1 MPSKYTRLEAKKL
14 AISRSERSIERP
26 RDAQGKLLKVSEYYG
41 KNVFHFSSAPGIPE
55 SVKKELETVCL
66 TGSTLKKENAEI
78 VAKAVTE
85 WAIENG
91 ATHFCHWFQPLTG
104 STAEKHD
111 AFLDL
116 ENDSPI
122 EKLSATQ
129 LMQGEPDASS
139 FPNGGSRS
147 TFEARGYTSWDLT
160 SPMFIVEGVN
170 GNTLCIPTAFVS
182 YYGDALDIK
191 TPLLRSVT
199 ILNDLATEFM
209 NLIGYKNTKRVNV
222 TCGAEQEY
230 FLIDKSFYYARPD
243 LVMTGRTL
251 LGSISQKNQQLDD
264 HYFGRIPERVLSCM
278 EEIDFELHKLGIPA
292 KTRHN
297 EVAPGQFELAQIFRD
312 ANIAADNNQLVMSTI
327 KDVAEKHNFVALLH
341 EKPFAGVNG
350 SGKHLNWSLATDE
363 GLNLLEPGSEPH
375 SNTKFL
381 AVTAIVIEA
390 VHRRAK
396 LLRMGIASQG
406 NDHRLGA
413 NEAPPS
419 IISVF
424 TGSTLEKIFSSI
436 KDGSAFSPEGD
447 VILDLGAHQL
457 ANLAMDNTDRNRTS
471 PFAFTGNKFEFR
483 AVGSTQSV
491 GFPLSLLNAAV
502 AEVFEDSITFLKKE
516 LKSGSESDIN
526 SALMKLTKKWIT
538 NSWDIIFNGDGYS
551 KEWLVE
557 AEKRGLPNLKNTAD
571 ALPVLLDTE
580 QTRYLSEKG
589 IFKKQ
594 ELEMRFNVLIERYN
608 TLREIEFSTLLG
620 LVKKNVLPAA
630 FEFKKNLAEVIKLQ
644 REIGLESS
652 VETDIYKKLNFNVE
666 TLYANFNN
674 LTNAVETSIEDEVR
688 KSVEIANVIFPLSE
702 QLADSCNEIED
713 MMPNELWQLPTYYEM
728 LFLR

>member
-1 MPSKYTRLEAKKL
+1 MPSKYSRLEAKKL
-14 AISRSERSIERP
+14 AISRKERSIERP
-26 RDAQGKLLKVSEYYG
+26 KDAQGKIQKVSEYYG
-41 KNVFHFSSAPGIPE
+41 INVFHFSSAAGIPE
-55 SVKKELETVCL
+55 SVKAELEDVCL

-85 WAIENG
+85 WAISKG

-122 EKLSATQ
+122 EKLSASQ

-160 SPMFIVEGVN
+160 SPMFLVEGVN

-182 YYGDALDIK
+182 YFGDALDIK

-199 ILNDLATEFM
+199 VLNDLATEFM

-230 FLIDKSFYYARPD
+230 FLIDKSFYFARPD

-251 LGSISQKNQQLDD
+251 LGSLSHKNQQLDD

-312 ANIAADNNQLVMSTI
+312 ANVAADNNQLVMSTI
-327 KDVAEKHNFVALLH
+327 KDVAEKHEFIALLH

-363 GLNLLEPGSEPH
+363 GLNLLSPGSEPH
-375 SNTKFL
+375 SNAKFL

-419 IISVF
+419 VISVF
-424 TGSTLEKIFSSI
+424 TGSTLEKIFRSI

-447 VILDLGAHQL
+447 KVLDLGANQL
-457 ANLAMDNTDRNRTS
+457 ANLSMDNTDRNRTS
-471 PFAFTGNKFEFR
+471 PFAFTGDKFEFR

-502 AEVFEDSITFLKKE
+502 AEVFEEAIVFLKKE
-516 LKSGSESDIN
+516 IKSDSKTDIDTALMSLTAKLLKS
-526 SALMKLTKKWIT
+526 
-538 NSWDIIFNGDGYS
+538 SWPIIFNGDGYS

-557 AEKRGLPNLKNTAD
+557 AEKRGLPNLKTTAD
-571 ALPVLLDTE
+571 ALPVLLDEE
-580 QTRYLSEKG
+580 QTRYMSEKG
-589 IFKKQ
+589 IFKKH
-594 ELEMRFNVLIERYN
+594 ELEMRFNVLVERYN
-608 TLREIEFSTLLG
+608 TLREIEFSTLIG

-630 FEFKKNLAEVIKLQ
+630 IDYKKKLAEVIKLQ

-652 VETDIYKKLNFNVE
+652 VETDLYKKLNFNFE

-674 LTNAVETSIEDEVR
+674 LVNALESCTEDDSAR
-688 KSVEIANVIFPLSE
+688 SFEIANIIFPISE
-702 QLADSCNEIED
+702 RLAESCNEIED
-713 MMPNELWQLPTYYEM
+713 IVPNDLWQLPTYYEM